1 MRFVSKKAGGV
12 VTCEEDRQKKRG
24 YGRKVVVGG
33 GKRGT
38 LGSLGTHVATS
49 KFSHVQQIAFVVV
62 VLAVVLFFFFFS
74 LRSFVLHINRERV
87 QATTLLALPHC
98 AQWGRLGLRLTV
110 VLWLAYFT
118 INFSGP
124 PALYINFAFQ
134 FAFCYAPPIS
144 GSATAE
150 WSGRKT
156 EREGERGESER
167 RGVDPKGDRL
177 TE

>member
-1 MRFVSKKAGGV
+1 M
-12 VTCEEDRQKKRG
+12 
-24 YGRKVVVGG
+24 
-33 GKRGT
+33 
-38 LGSLGTHVATS
+38 
-49 KFSHVQQIAFVVV
+49 
-62 VLAVVLFFFFFS
+62 
-74 LRSFVLHINRERV
+74 
-87 QATTLLALPHC
+87 
-98 AQWGRLGLRLTV
+98 

-156 EREGERGESER
+156 EREREGGEGEER
-167 RGVDPKGDRL
+167 CRAKGRQIDRVTTGL
-177 TE
+177 ELVVNPGGFSSRVE

>member
-1 MRFVSKKAGGV
+1 MSNKAGGV

-24 YGRKVVVGG
+24 YGRKVGAGG

-49 KFSHVQQIAFVVV
+49 KFSHVQRIVFVVV
-62 VLAVVLFFFFFS
+62 VLAVVFFFS
-74 LRSFVLHINRERV
+74 LRSFVLNINRERV

-98 AQWGRLGLRLTV
+98 AQWGRVSLRLTV
-110 VLWLAYFT
+110 FLWLAYFT

-150 WSGRKT
+150 WSGKKT
-156 EREGERGESER
+156 ERERGRYKERGQMESQRET
-167 RGVDPKGDRL
+167 D
-177 TE
+177 